1 MAYPILAPNSTWY
14 KSSNSRSTI
23 TEVRIVDVYDGSAA
37 DETWNADKDNSGSI
51 KCYRVGTILTIAGN
65 GSGKIAMNT
74 DSSYLF
80 SYTTSSQYFINL
92 INIYG
97 AELLDA
103 SAVTTFYWAFS
114 YCEKLEYIAVGSWN
128 TGNVTSMQSMFTAC
142 TKLQSL
148 DINAWDVSSVTTM
161 RAMFNCCCSLTEL
174 DLTGWDV
181 SHVTTFRNFLAGHE
195 MYGAMS
201 ITSIKGIEYWDMTS
215 AESIQGFFQLCD
227 RLTSIDVSK
236 WDLRNCTDMSY
247 AFNACFAL
255 QRVDVSHWDTS
266 KVTTFN
272 YIFNECYSL
281 QSIDISNWNTSSAK
295 SMKRLFPVEVRSLKR
310 VVVGEKFSFKGDGT
324 IINDVAVLPT
334 PPGGTWYTMD
344 GTGYTPESV
353 PSNVAAAYIAYPI
366 LAPNSSWYKSEQK
379 RSTITEIHIADI
391 FDGTYDESWNA
402 DAGDSGAIQCFRKGT
417 LITMTGHGSG
427 KIAMNADSLRVF
439 SDSSDMF
446 TSLTT
451 LSGLAL
457 LDASNVTTLVRAF
470 DRCTKVTALDVDGWD
485 VSKVETLERTFQ
497 GCISLSSLDL
507 SRWNV
512 SSCKSMRSMFLSDST
527 SIGEMVITSIGDVS
541 DWQTSKVEDMAYMFQ
556 DCSAL
561 ETVECS
567 EWNVSAV
574 KSMEGMFLWCTSLET
589 LDLSK
594 WDVSN
599 VTTMRSMFY
608 QCGSIKSIGD
618 TSNWN
623 TSACTNMATM
633 FYQCYPLQTLNV
645 KNWNVS
651 NVTTLRSM
659 FSSANY
665 GDPYMQLKELDVSN
679 WDTSS
684 CTDMAGV
691 FYGCKRLKNLD
702 ISNWDVSKVETFDHF
717 MAHSS
722 IKLAGDGVAR
732 WVTSSAKSMDAMLYS
747 CQNEVLD
754 VSNFDTSNVLTFN
767 QMFESCTKLKRII
780 GLENFVTSASLDFSE
795 MFWNCVSLEELNLSA
810 FDTRNATVGADRYG
824 RSNEKT
830 TKMVR
835 FFDDEINSLKKVIL
849 GKNFSFNGDGL
860 TDTNNAILPTPSGS
874 MWYNASG
881 ESFAPSDVPDGINA
895 TYFSVR
901 DDIDRDVLVKY
912 GTLTHVADAIRDK
925 CDISSEISV
934 SEYATEIMS
943 IGSKSIPC
951 VDYNLDTDGNVVG
964 VVAHN
969 FEYIPMYM
977 FYNMSS
983 LIDADVSK
991 SPNLRSIG
999 KYAFQNCKG
1008 LIFAKFPTVEELRS
1022 YAFSTCSSMVALE
1035 LGNVKNIESSVFGS
1049 TNLLSAVILKS
1060 SDEVS
1065 SNVLS
1070 KLPTSMRTEGGT
1082 AYAEQ
1087 GYIYVPQ
1094 SLIADYQSNN
1104 AGCRFRAIEGYP
1116 EISIYRWKRFTP
1128 ANSYVFDG
1136 WGTYEAYYSARETS
1150 TVSVYRDFEV
1160 NTSGE
1165 VVGVGSYS
1173 SMEMADIAY
1182 IVNNG
1187 GNLYYRYSS
1196 TDARKIVRVEDMGS
1210 SEYYRYRMYYVS
1222 GNVKSEKDWSNLGSE
1237 TTVVSSDPEYYPD
1250 RGNNGTYYFE
1260 KDGEIKIDVRRGN

>member
-1 MAYPILAPNSTWY
+1 M
-14 KSSNSRSTI
+14 KS
-23 TEVRIVDVYDGSAA
+23 
-37 DETWNADKDNSGSI
+37 
-51 KCYRVGTILTIAGN
+51 
-65 GSGKIAMNT
+65 
-74 DSSYLF
+74 LF
-80 SYTTSSQYFINL
+80 S
-92 INIYG
+92 
-97 AELLDA
+97 
-103 SAVTTFYWAFS
+103 
-114 YCEKLEYIAVGSWN
+114 
-128 TGNVTSMQSMFTAC
+128 
-142 TKLQSL
+142 
-148 DINAWDVSSVTTM
+148 
-161 RAMFNCCCSLTEL
+161 
-174 DLTGWDV
+174 
-181 SHVTTFRNFLAGHE
+181 
-195 MYGAMS
+195 
-201 ITSIKGIEYWDMTS
+201 
-215 AESIQGFFQLCD
+215 
-227 RLTSIDVSK
+227 
-236 WDLRNCTDMSY
+236 
-247 AFNACFAL
+247 
-255 QRVDVSHWDTS
+255 
-266 KVTTFN
+266 
-272 YIFNECYSL
+272 
-281 QSIDISNWNTSSAK
+281 
-295 SMKRLFPVEVRSLKR
+295 VEVRSLKR
-310 VVVGEKFSFKGDGT
+310 VVIGEKFSFKGDGT

-457 LDASNVTTLVRAF
+457 LDASNVATLARAF
-470 DRCTKVTALDVDGWD
+470 DRCTKVTALDVDSWD

-512 SSCKSMRSMFLSDST
+512 SSCKSMKSMFLSDST
-527 SIGEMVITSIGDVS
+527 SIGEMVIASIGDVS
-541 DWQTSKVEDMAYMFQ
+541 NWQTSKVEDMSYMFQ

-561 ETVECS
+561 KTVECS

-599 VTTMRSMFY
+599 VTIMRSMFY
-608 QCGSIKSIGD
+608 QCMSLESVGD
-618 TSNWN
+618 TSGWNPYSCTSMKRMFYQCHSLKALDVSNWD
-623 TSACTNMATM
+623 TSACTDMSSM
-633 FYQCYPLQTLNV
+633 FYQCYLLQTLNV
-645 KNWNVS
+645 KDWNVS
-651 NVTTLRSM
+651 NVTTMSTM
-659 FSSANY
+659 FGGASY
-665 GDPYMQLKELDVSN
+665 GDPAMQLTELDVSN

-684 CTDMAGV
+684 CADMTGM
-691 FYGCKRLKNLD
+691 FYGCKRLKNLN
-702 ISNWDVSKVETFDHF
+702 ISNWDVSKVESFDHF
-717 MAHSS
+717 ISHSN

-732 WVTSSAKSMDAMLYS
+732 WVTSAAKTMDAMLYS

-795 MFWNCVSLEELNLSA
+795 MFWNCISLEELNLSS
-810 FDTRNATVGADRYG
+810 FNTRNATNGADRYG
-824 RSNEKT
+824 RDGEKT

-860 TDTNNAILPTPSGS
+860 TDTNNAIVPTPSGS

-881 ESFAPSDVPDGINA
+881 EPFAPKDVPDGINA
-895 TYFSVR
+895 TYFSNR
-901 DDIDRDVLVKY
+901 ADIDRDVLVKY

-943 IGSKSIPC
+943 IGSKSIPY

-964 VVAHN
+964 VAAYN
-969 FEYIPMYM
+969 FVVIPSYM
-977 FYNMSS
+977 FYNFSS
-983 LIDADVSK
+983 LEDMDFSQ
-991 SPNLRSIG
+991 SPNIESIEA
-999 KYAFQNCKG
+999 YAFYACKK
-1008 LIFAKFPTVEELRS
+1008 LTFARFPKVEELKS
-1022 YAFSTCSSMVALE
+1022 SAFSSCSSLVALE
-1035 LGNVKNIESSVFGS
+1035 LGNVKNIATNAFGS
-1049 TNLLSAVILKS
+1049 TGSSNYTNLLSAVILKS
-1060 SDEVS
+1060 SDEVA

-1104 AGCRFRAIEGYP
+1104 VGCRFRAIEDYP

-1128 ANSYVFDG
+1128 ADSYVFDG
-1136 WGTYEAYYSARETS
+1136 WDTDESYYNGRETNS
-1150 TVSVYRDFEV
+1150 VSVHRDFEV
-1160 NTSGE
+1160 NTSGD

-1173 SMEMADIAY
+1173 SMTLVDIANT
-1182 IVNNG
+1182 VNNG

-1196 TDARKIVRVEDMGS
+1196 TDVRKIVRVEDMGS

-1222 GNVKSEKDWSNLGSE
+1222 GNVKMEKDWSNLKSE

-1260 KDGEIKIDVRRGN
+1260 KDGEIKINVRRGN